1 MNREDF
7 IEELINQVKNHT
19 FYHLYRDRR
28 TNEYGL
34 GWEGSVL
41 IYSPNKKKPEPKE
54 HITWVKDVLSKIHKA
69 NLNSQKAEIA
79 NEILAWGG
87 MRLRVNDNDDNFHR
101 VLKATQHAS
110 EEYDAPMNSSYTKI
124 ASLFGYNLNHNTIW
138 DSRVSSA
145 ICYRLAL
152 IAEEINT
159 PPQTLR
165 SIFPD
170 LGYIP
175 GQSKRYKRREL
186 LLKKYWKSVYGKW
199 TGHRTGAKLL
209 SEISTAIAKK
219 NIPVPIEVQPLTD
232 VWNSWLVNMVLF
244 VDDLP
249 YQNSSISTVNK
260 S

>member
-7 IEELINQVKNHT
+7 IEELIKQVENHT
-19 FYHLYRDRR
+19 FYHLYRDFR
-28 TNEYGL
+28 TNESGL
-34 GWEGSVL
+34 GWKGGL
-41 IYSPNKKKPEPKE
+41 LMYSPNKQKPEPKE
-54 HITWVKDVLSKIHKA
+54 HITWVKEVLSKIHMA
-69 NLNSQKAEIA
+69 NSNSQKAEIA

-87 MRLRVNDNDDNFHR
+87 MRLRVNDNDDNFHS
-101 VLKATQHAS
+101 VLEATQHAS

-152 IAEEINT
+152 IAERENI
-159 PPQTLR
+159 PPKYLR

-175 GQSKRYKRREL
+175 GKSKRFQRRKL
-186 LLKKYWKSVYGKW
+186 LFKKYWKSVYRKW
-199 TGHRTGAKLL
+199 TGHRAGARLL
-209 SEISTAIAKK
+209 SEISTAIAQKG
-219 NIPVPIEVQPLTD
+219 IHVPIEVQPLTD

-249 YQNSSISTVNK
+249 
-260 S
+260 